1 MQNENPE
8 RCGRACPSWV
18 CLQTQNDTFTAASKV
33 FERMMSLRTQ
43 RGVNL
48 KVIQELAGHKS
59 IATTSKYAHL
69 DKKSLVEAL
78 ALLNRDGD

>member
-1 MQNENPE
+1 
-8 RCGRACPSWV
+8 
-18 CLQTQNDTFTAASKV
+18 
-33 FERMMSLRTQ
+33 MMSLRTQ